1 MRNQTVK
8 WFPVLVYY
16 QISNTVRKHVTSW
29 AKQQWVHS
37 SSSVLMWSERTCG
50 GFYSSSFRTQICVCP
65 NSKTIPI
72 CLDCLDFNQS
82 PPSHTELNAKLN
94 TGSIYSV
101 LTTVC
106 VYLSSAS
113 LNSAWSDVEHQL
125 ITISNVS
132 RTFFHVTLKSVDSTC
147 SSSSV

>member
-37 SSSVLMWSERTCG
+37 SSSVLMWSERTW
-50 GFYSSSFRTQICVCP
+50 FYSSSFWTQICVYP

-101 LTTVC
+101 C
-106 VYLSSAS
+106 VHLSSAS

-132 RTFFHVTLKSVDSTC
+132 RTFFHVTLKSIDSTC
-147 SSSSV
+147 SSSCV